1 MNIHDALVTL
11 GVTDQTLSIDERNQ
25 LLTNGYLHLHGILT
39 QEQVDEVNARLHALL
54 QEEGEEAGKEVHQ
67 EAGTDRLANLINK
80 GTMFHVV
87 LSHPRVLA
95 AIALVLEG
103 DLKLSSLNARAAL
116 PGMGLQALHADY
128 GARTS
133 TIRNEVCNSL
143 WMLDDFTPYNGA
155 TRIVPGSHLKLG
167 SPSSELADTQ
177 QRHPD
182 EVLALGKAGDVVVF
196 NAHTWHGGTLNT
208 TDKPRRA
215 MHGYFTRRSNNQ
227 QLDQARYLLTS
238 TREQL
243 SEAERV
249 VLGVE

>member
-1 MNIHDALVTL
+1 MNIHDALVSL
-11 GVTDQTLSIDERNQ
+11 GVTEQTLSIDERNH
-25 LLTNGYLHLHGILT
+25 LLTYGYLHLPGILS
-39 QEQVDEVNARLHALL
+39 QVQVDEVNNRLHALL
-54 QEEGEEAGKEVHQ
+54 MEEGTDAGKEVHQ
-67 EAGTDRLANLINK
+67 EAGTDRLADLINK

-95 AIALVLEG
+95 AIAVVLEG

-128 GARTS
+128 GARK
-133 TIRNEVCNSL
+133 TIELNEVCNSL
-143 WMLDDFTPYNGA
+143 WMLDDFTPFNGA
-155 TRIVPGSHLKLG
+155 TRLVPGSHLKLG
-167 SPSSELADTQ
+167 SPSGELTDTMQ
-177 QRHPD
+177 SHPD

-208 TDKPRRA
+208 TENPRRA
-215 MHGYFTRRSNNQ
+215 MHGYFTRRSNSQ
-227 QLDQARYLLTS
+227 QLDQSRYLLPE
-238 TREQL
+238 TRGQL